1 MADPVSAFIS
11 VGKFV
16 TFGKATGAVAGVIG
30 FAATVATAGIA
41 MRLAMRMPDVQMP
54 AGDSDRRR
62 QDTQKTT
69 TGAFKVVYGQALVS
83 GPIVFVGTSGLDNQD
98 LYYAIA
104 VAGHEVEGITDIHFD
119 DVVIENDDIGGGAA
133 TGGAVGSGSTI
144 FGPKGG
150 STIVTINK
158 HVGTATQASDSM
170 LTSTFTGWT
179 AAHQGKGIA
188 YIVTKWSLTADSRE
202 TFDQYTPNNIKA
214 IVKGKKIYDPR
225 LEVTAGGTAG
235 ASPTN
240 ASYIAWSD
248 NPALCLAD
256 YLMDD
261 EVGLGVASTKID
273 WAAIITAADGCD
285 VSVTIPG
292 GSEKRF
298 TCNGV
303 VFGTD
308 THRVNIEKILSSC
321 NGNLSYTNGVFVLR
335 AGIYEAPTVA
345 LTADDLMAGMSIQT
359 SFNRGDRFNTVK
371 GIFIDPAQNHTEAE
385 FPSVQLAG
393 ALSRDNNQVLEKEV
407 ALNMT
412 NTSTMAQRIANKLIQ
427 VGDLQQLVTFPA
439 NLSALR
445 VAIGDRVTVTVEELS
460 WSSKVFQCVN
470 WSFSE
475 GGGVNLT
482 LREDSS
488 TAYADPASGDYS
500 TLTATGAITSA
511 FRGVPDPSGLTATA
525 GLKNVELD
533 WVNPSD
539 LESFSTIHVLAS
551 ASSAFSGAQKIGE
564 TTGTQFVHDAANGV
578 DPISPG
584 DTRYYWVRA
593 IKYVGTSDEARS
605 SLQPNADPNTT
616 VFATCGRV
624 NWSDVSGTTGAPQ
637 DNATVGATIG
647 TNLLNSDDTTAENFV
662 NPEAE
667 DGTSLQLED
676 DTLVDLQTLDNNTV
690 ATMVTVDGLSSQY
703 SVKVDA
709 NGRVAGFGLA
719 STLIDDTPVSAF
731 SVLADK
737 FSIVNPS
744 SSEDDPIIPFTVSA
758 DKIHMG
764 TDVAISGDLITSGTV
779 SADRLDVS
787 GLITA
792 GSLVVTSAVN
802 DNVTAISGD
811 VITTGTVSTDR
822 LDVSSLITAGSLVVT
837 SAVNDNVTAISG
849 DVITTGTVSTD
860 RLDVA
865 GLITAGNLVITS
877 AVNDNV
883 TAISG
888 DVITTGTVSAD
899 RLDVAGLITAGS
911 LVVTGANISTLT
923 NNSGFVDATGA
934 ASAAPVQSVAG
945 ETGAV
950 SASTI
955 ASAAPVQSVAG
966 ATGAVSVSTI
976 ISAGSIVAQG
986 DNISTLTNN
995 SGFVDAA
1002 GAASAAPVQ
1011 SVAGATG
1018 AVSASTIIS
1027 AGSIVVQGDNV
1038 STLNNDSAFI
1048 NAGQVDGSITAINGG
1063 TITTGTINANRI
1075 NIDGVTLDTDSSN
1088 QLIIK
1093 ASGVDSPQ
1101 IKENALGTIIGD
1113 TSFDQSATQF
1123 TAAYTEFIGSTP
1135 YHYDPGGSQPFLDL
1149 LAEVTFTTP
1158 LTTSDT
1164 IEYVVTMEGKASGSF
1179 SSTSVTMITTHVQRT
1194 NALGDSYDIDG
1205 TRTGDDNEYGFHF
1218 TIGSSAFGLLRIPI
1232 IKTLR
1237 GGSTVYLK
1245 LYGYQK
1251 NVSSTQQ
1258 WDWNFISAEAL
1269 SR

>member
-1 MADPVSAFIS
+1 MADPVSAFVSIGKFLTG

-16 TFGKATGAVAGVIG
+16 TFGKVTGVAAGVIG

-41 MRLAMRMPDVQMP
+41 MRLALRMPDVQMP

-62 QDTQKTT
+62 QDTTKTT
-69 TGAFKVVYGQALVS
+69 TGPFKLVYGQALVS
-83 GPIVFVGTSGLDNQD
+83 GPIVFVGTSGTDNQD

-104 VAGHEVEGITDIHFD
+104 LTGHEVEAITDVHFD
-119 DVVIENDDIGGGAA
+119 DVVIQHAHIGSGSA
-133 TGGAVGSGSTI
+133 TGGAVGAGSTT

-150 STIVTINK
+150 STIVPINK
-158 HVGTATQASDSM
+158 HVGSSTPASASM
-170 LTSTFTGWT
+170 QPSTFTGWT

-202 TFDQYTPNNIKA
+202 TFDQYTPNNIKCL
-214 IVKGKKIYDPR
+214 VKGKKVYDPR

-256 YLMDD
+256 YLMDN

-285 VSVTIPG
+285 VSVTIPS

-308 THRVNIEKILSSC
+308 THRVNIEKILSSG
-321 NGNLSYTNGVFVLR
+321 NGNLRYTNGVFVLR
-335 AGIYEAPTVA
+335 AGIYQAPTVA

-427 VGDLQQLVTFPA
+427 IGDLQQLVTFPA

-445 VAIGDRVTVTVEELS
+445 VAIGDRVSVPVDELS

-475 GGGVNLT
+475 DGGVNLT

-551 ASSAFSGAQKIGE
+551 ASSSFAGADKIGE

-593 IKYVGTSDEARS
+593 VKYVGTSDEARS
-605 SLQPNADPNTT
+605 SVQPNADPNTT

-624 NWSDVSGTTGAPQ
+624 NWSDVSGTTGAPA

-676 DTLVDLQTLDNNTV
+676 NTLVDLQTLDNSTV
-690 ATMVTVDGLSSQY
+690 STMVTVDGLGAQY

-744 SSEDDPIIPFTVSA
+744 SSEDEPIIPFTVSS
-758 DKIHMG
+758 DKINMN

-779 SADRLDVS
+779 STDRLDVS
-787 GLITA
+787 SLVTA

-802 DNVTAISGD
+802 DNVTNISGNA
-811 VITTGTVSTDR
+811 IQTGEVSADR
-822 LDVSSLITAGSLVVT
+822 LDVS
-837 SAVNDNVTAISG
+837 
-849 DVITTGTVSTD
+849 
-860 RLDVA
+860 

-877 AVNDNV
+877 TVNDNV
-883 TAISG
+883 TNISG
-888 DVITTGTVSAD
+888 NAIQTGTVAAD
-899 RLDVAGLITAGS
+899 RLDVSGVITAGS
-911 LVVTGANISTLT
+911 LVVAGANISTLT
-923 NNSGFVDATGA
+923 
-934 ASAAPVQSVAG
+934 
-945 ETGAV
+945 
-950 SASTI
+950 
-955 ASAAPVQSVAG
+955 
-966 ATGAVSVSTI
+966 
-976 ISAGSIVAQG
+976 
-986 DNISTLTNN
+986 
-995 SGFVDAA
+995 
-1002 GAASAAPVQ
+1002 
-1011 SVAGATG
+1011 
-1018 AVSASTIIS
+1018 
-1027 AGSIVVQGDNV
+1027 
-1038 STLNNDSAFI
+1038 NDSAFI
-1048 NAGQVDGSITAINGG
+1048 NAGQVNGSITIIDGD

-1075 NIDGVTLDTDSSN
+1075 NIDGVTIDTSGN
-1088 QLIIK
+1088 QLILK
-1093 ASGVDSPQ
+1093 DNGVSTVKIID
-1101 IKENALGTIIGD
+1101 NAATLPESAITVAETTLSNSTDNEVQSLTHVATGADIEIFVSLSLRWVPPPNTAFTPSTIRPTEVALFAGT
-1113 TSFDQSATQF
+1113 TQ
-1123 TAAYTEFIGSTP
+1123 
-1135 YHYDPGGSQPFLDL
+1135 L
-1149 LAEVTFTTP
+1149 FTTRVEVAYVSGFN
-1158 LTTSDT
+1158 LTAGRG
-1164 IEYVVTMEGKASGSF
+1164 VVVSFAFSQTPSAGSVDYSVKVNPGSEPSNTGQVRASNRYL
-1179 SSTSVTMITTHVQRT
+1179 RT
-1194 NALGDSYDIDG
+1194 L
-1205 TRTGDDNEYGFHF
+1205 E
-1218 TIGSSAFGLLRIPI
+1218 
-1232 IKTLR
+1232 
-1237 GGSTVYLK
+1237 LK
-1245 LYGYQK
+1245 K
-1251 NVSSTQQ
+1251 
-1258 WDWNFISAEAL
+1258 
-1269 SR
+1269 

>member
-1 MADPVSAFIS
+1 MADPVSFFVS

-16 TFGKATGAVAGVIG
+16 TFGKVTGTIAAGVIG

-62 QDTQKTT
+62 QDTTKTT
-69 TGAFKVVYGQALVS
+69 TGPFKVVYGQALVS
-83 GPIVFVGTSGLDNQD
+83 GPIVFVGTSGTDNQD

-104 VAGHEVEGITDIHFD
+104 LAGHEVESITDVHFD
-119 DVVIENDDIGGGAA
+119 DVVIQNAHIGSGSA

-150 STIVTINK
+150 STIVTVNK
-158 HVGTATQASDSM
+158 HVGSSTQASDSM

-202 TFDQYTPNNIKA
+202 TFDQYTPSNIKA

-261 EVGLGVASTKID
+261 EVGLGVSSTKID

-298 TCNGV
+298 TTNGV

-321 NGNLSYTNGVFVLR
+321 NGNLSYTAGVFVLR
-335 AGIYEAPTVA
+335 AGIYEAPTVS

-445 VAIGDRVTVTVEELS
+445 VAIGDRVSVTVDELS

-475 GGGVNLT
+475 DGGVNLT

-593 IKYVGTSDEARS
+593 VKYVGNSDEARS

-667 DGTSLQLED
+667 DGTSLQLEND
-676 DTLVDLQTLDNNTV
+676 SLVDLQTLDNNTV
-690 ATMVTVDGLSSQY
+690 ATTVTVDGLSAQY

-758 DKIHMG
+758 DKINMN
-764 TDVAISGDLITSGTV
+764 TDVAISGDLITS
-779 SADRLDVS
+779 
-787 GLITA
+787 
-792 GSLVVTSAVN
+792 
-802 DNVTAISGD
+802 
-811 VITTGTVSTDR
+811 GTVSTDR

-849 DVITTGTVSTD
+849 DVITTGTVS
-860 RLDVA
+860 
-865 GLITAGNLVITS
+865 
-877 AVNDNV
+877 
-883 TAISG
+883 
-888 DVITTGTVSAD
+888 AD
-899 RLDVAGLITAGS
+899 RLDVSSLITAGS
-911 LVVTGANISTLT
+911 LVVAGANISTLT
-923 NNSGFVDATGA
+923 
-934 ASAAPVQSVAG
+934 
-945 ETGAV
+945 
-950 SASTI
+950 
-955 ASAAPVQSVAG
+955 
-966 ATGAVSVSTI
+966 
-976 ISAGSIVAQG
+976 
-986 DNISTLTNN
+986 
-995 SGFVDAA
+995 
-1002 GAASAAPVQ
+1002 
-1011 SVAGATG
+1011 
-1018 AVSASTIIS
+1018 
-1027 AGSIVVQGDNV
+1027 
-1038 STLNNDSAFI
+1038 NDSAFI
-1048 NAGQVDGSITAINGG
+1048 NAGQVDGSITTINGG

-1075 NIDGVTLDTDSSN
+1075 NIDGVTIDTSGN
-1088 QLIIK
+1088 QLILK
-1093 ASGVDSPQ
+1093 DNGVSTVKIIDNAATLPESAITVAETILSDSTDNEVQ
-1101 IKENALGTIIGD
+1101 SLTHVATGATIEIFVSLSLRWVNVPN
-1113 TSFDQSATQF
+1113 TSF
-1123 TAAYTEFIGSTP
+1123 TASTIRPTEVALFAGTTE
-1135 YHYDPGGSQPFLDL
+1135 L
-1149 LAEVTFTTP
+1149 FTTTVQVAYVSGLN
-1158 LTTSDT
+1158 LTAGRG
-1164 IEYVVTMEGKASGSF
+1164 VVVGFAFSQTPSAGSVDYKVKVNPGAQPSNTGQVRASNRYL
-1179 SSTSVTMITTHVQRT
+1179 RT
-1194 NALGDSYDIDG
+1194 L
-1205 TRTGDDNEYGFHF
+1205 E
-1218 TIGSSAFGLLRIPI
+1218 
-1232 IKTLR
+1232 
-1237 GGSTVYLK
+1237 LK
-1245 LYGYQK
+1245 K
-1251 NVSSTQQ
+1251 
-1258 WDWNFISAEAL
+1258 
-1269 SR
+1269 

>member
-1 MADPVSAFIS
+1 MADPVSFFVS

-16 TFGKATGAVAGVIG
+16 TFGKVTGTIAAGVIG

-62 QDTQKTT
+62 QDTTKTT
-69 TGAFKVVYGQALVS
+69 TGPFKVVYGQALVS
-83 GPIVFVGTSGLDNQD
+83 GPIVFVGTSGTDNQD

-104 VAGHEVEGITDIHFD
+104 LAGHEVESITDVHFD
-119 DVVIENDDIGGGAA
+119 DVVIQNAHIGSGSA

-150 STIVTINK
+150 STIVTVNK
-158 HVGTATQASDSM
+158 HVGSSTQASDSM

-202 TFDQYTPNNIKA
+202 TFDQYTPSNIKA

-261 EVGLGVASTKID
+261 EVGLGVSSTKID

-298 TCNGV
+298 TTNGV

-321 NGNLSYTNGVFVLR
+321 NGNLSYTAGVFVLR
-335 AGIYEAPTVA
+335 AGIYEAPTVS

-445 VAIGDRVTVTVEELS
+445 VAIGDRVSVTVDELS

-475 GGGVNLT
+475 DGGVNLT

-593 IKYVGTSDEARS
+593 VKYVGNSDEARS

-667 DGTSLQLED
+667 DGTSLQLEND
-676 DTLVDLQTLDNNTV
+676 SLVDLQTLDNNTV
-690 ATMVTVDGLSSQY
+690 ATTVTVDGLSAQY

-758 DKIHMG
+758 DKINMN
-764 TDVAISGDLITSGTV
+764 TDVAISGDLITS
-779 SADRLDVS
+779 
-787 GLITA
+787 
-792 GSLVVTSAVN
+792 
-802 DNVTAISGD
+802 
-811 VITTGTVSTDR
+811 GTVSTDR
-822 LDVSSLITAGSLVVT
+822 LDVSSLITAGSLVV
-837 SAVNDNVTAISG
+837 A
-849 DVITTGTVSTD
+849 
-860 RLDVA
+860 
-865 GLITAGNLVITS
+865 
-877 AVNDNV
+877 
-883 TAISG
+883 
-888 DVITTGTVSAD
+888 
-899 RLDVAGLITAGS
+899 
-911 LVVTGANISTLT
+911 GANISTLT
-923 NNSGFVDATGA
+923 
-934 ASAAPVQSVAG
+934 
-945 ETGAV
+945 
-950 SASTI
+950 
-955 ASAAPVQSVAG
+955 
-966 ATGAVSVSTI
+966 
-976 ISAGSIVAQG
+976 
-986 DNISTLTNN
+986 
-995 SGFVDAA
+995 
-1002 GAASAAPVQ
+1002 
-1011 SVAGATG
+1011 
-1018 AVSASTIIS
+1018 
-1027 AGSIVVQGDNV
+1027 
-1038 STLNNDSAFI
+1038 NDSAFI
-1048 NAGQVDGSITAINGG
+1048 NAGQVDGSITTINGG

-1075 NIDGVTLDTDSSN
+1075 NIDGVTIDTSGN
-1088 QLIIK
+1088 QLILK
-1093 ASGVDSPQ
+1093 DNGVSTVKIIDNAATLPESAITVAETILSDSTDNEVQ
-1101 IKENALGTIIGD
+1101 SLTHVATGATIEIFVSLSLRWVNVPN
-1113 TSFDQSATQF
+1113 TSF
-1123 TAAYTEFIGSTP
+1123 TASTIRPTEVALFAGTTE
-1135 YHYDPGGSQPFLDL
+1135 L
-1149 LAEVTFTTP
+1149 FTTTVQVAYVSGLN
-1158 LTTSDT
+1158 LTAGRG
-1164 IEYVVTMEGKASGSF
+1164 VVVGFAFSQTPSAGSVDYKVKVNPGAQPSNTGQVRASNRYL
-1179 SSTSVTMITTHVQRT
+1179 RT
-1194 NALGDSYDIDG
+1194 L
-1205 TRTGDDNEYGFHF
+1205 E
-1218 TIGSSAFGLLRIPI
+1218 
-1232 IKTLR
+1232 
-1237 GGSTVYLK
+1237 LK
-1245 LYGYQK
+1245 K
-1251 NVSSTQQ
+1251 
-1258 WDWNFISAEAL
+1258 
-1269 SR
+1269 

>member
-1 MADPVSAFIS
+1 MADPVSFFVS

-16 TFGKATGAVAGVIG
+16 TFGKVTGTIAAGVIG

-62 QDTQKTT
+62 QDTTKTT
-69 TGAFKVVYGQALVS
+69 TGPFKVVYGQALVS
-83 GPIVFVGTSGLDNQD
+83 GPIVFVGTSGTDNQD

-104 VAGHEVEGITDIHFD
+104 LAGHEVESITDVHFD
-119 DVVIENDDIGGGAA
+119 DVVIQNAHIGSGSA

-150 STIVTINK
+150 STIVTVNK
-158 HVGTATQASDSM
+158 HVGSSTQASDSM

-202 TFDQYTPNNIKA
+202 TFDQYTPSNIKA

-261 EVGLGVASTKID
+261 EVGLGVSSTKID

-298 TCNGV
+298 TTNGV

-321 NGNLSYTNGVFVLR
+321 NGNLSYTAGVFVLR
-335 AGIYEAPTVA
+335 AGIYEAPTVS

-371 GIFIDPAQNHTEAE
+371 GIFIDPAQNHTDAE

-445 VAIGDRVTVTVEELS
+445 VAIGDRVSVTVDELS

-475 GGGVNLT
+475 DGGVNLT

-593 IKYVGTSDEARS
+593 VKYVGNSDEARS

-667 DGTSLQLED
+667 DGTSLQLEND
-676 DTLVDLQTLDNNTV
+676 SLVDLQTLDNNTV
-690 ATMVTVDGLSSQY
+690 ATTVTVDGLSAQY

-758 DKIHMG
+758 DKINMN
-764 TDVAISGDLITSGTV
+764 TDVAISGDLITS
-779 SADRLDVS
+779 
-787 GLITA
+787 
-792 GSLVVTSAVN
+792 
-802 DNVTAISGD
+802 
-811 VITTGTVSTDR
+811 GTVSTDR

-849 DVITTGTVSTD
+849 DVITTGTVS
-860 RLDVA
+860 
-865 GLITAGNLVITS
+865 
-877 AVNDNV
+877 
-883 TAISG
+883 
-888 DVITTGTVSAD
+888 AD
-899 RLDVAGLITAGS
+899 RLDVSSLITAGS
-911 LVVTGANISTLT
+911 LVVAGANISTLT
-923 NNSGFVDATGA
+923 
-934 ASAAPVQSVAG
+934 
-945 ETGAV
+945 
-950 SASTI
+950 
-955 ASAAPVQSVAG
+955 
-966 ATGAVSVSTI
+966 
-976 ISAGSIVAQG
+976 
-986 DNISTLTNN
+986 
-995 SGFVDAA
+995 
-1002 GAASAAPVQ
+1002 
-1011 SVAGATG
+1011 
-1018 AVSASTIIS
+1018 
-1027 AGSIVVQGDNV
+1027 
-1038 STLNNDSAFI
+1038 NDSAFI
-1048 NAGQVDGSITAINGG
+1048 NAGQVDGSITTINGG

-1075 NIDGVTLDTDSSN
+1075 NIDGVTIDTSGN
-1088 QLIIK
+1088 QLILK
-1093 ASGVDSPQ
+1093 DNGVSTVKIIDNAATLPESAITVAETILSDSTDNEVQ
-1101 IKENALGTIIGD
+1101 SLTHVATGATIEIFVSLSLRWVNVPN
-1113 TSFDQSATQF
+1113 TSF
-1123 TAAYTEFIGSTP
+1123 TASTIRPTEVALFAGTTE
-1135 YHYDPGGSQPFLDL
+1135 L
-1149 LAEVTFTTP
+1149 FTTTVQVAYVSGLN
-1158 LTTSDT
+1158 LTAGRG
-1164 IEYVVTMEGKASGSF
+1164 VVVGFAFSQTPSAGSVDYKVKVNPGAQPSNTGQVRASNRYL
-1179 SSTSVTMITTHVQRT
+1179 RT
-1194 NALGDSYDIDG
+1194 L
-1205 TRTGDDNEYGFHF
+1205 E
-1218 TIGSSAFGLLRIPI
+1218 
-1232 IKTLR
+1232 
-1237 GGSTVYLK
+1237 LK
-1245 LYGYQK
+1245 K
-1251 NVSSTQQ
+1251 
-1258 WDWNFISAEAL
+1258 
-1269 SR
+1269 

>member
-1 MADPVSAFIS
+1 MPEPVSAFFIAI
-11 VGKFV
+11 GEFV
-16 TFGKATGAVAGVIG
+16 TFGKATGAIAGVIG

-41 MRLAMRMPDVQMP
+41 MRLALRMPDVNMP

-62 QDTQKTT
+62 QDTTKTT
-69 TGAFKVVYGQALVS
+69 TGPFKIVYGQALVS
-83 GPIVFVGTSGLDNQD
+83 GPIVFVGTSGTNNAD
-98 LYYAIA
+98 LYYCIA
-104 VAGHEVEGITDIHFD
+104 LAGHEVDSITDVHFD

-133 TGGAVGSGSTI
+133 TGGAVGAGSTI
-144 FGPKGG
+144 FGPKL
-150 STIVTINK
+150 SETIVTINK
-158 HVGTATQASDSM
+158 HVGTSTQASDSM

-179 AAHQGKGIA
+179 PAHQGKGIA
-188 YIVTKWSLTADSRE
+188 YIVTKWSLTANSRE
-202 TFDQYTPNNIKA
+202 TFDQYTPSNIKCV
-214 IVKGKKIYDPR
+214 VKGKKIYDPR

-235 ASPTN
+235 ASPNN

-261 EVGLGVASTKID
+261 EAGLGVASTKID

-308 THRVNIEKILSSC
+308 THRVNLEKILSSC

-335 AGIYEAPTVA
+335 AGIYQAPTVA

-385 FPSVQLAG
+385 FPSVQLTA
-393 ALSRDNNQVLEKEV
+393 ALDRDNDQVLEKEV

-412 NTSTMAQRIANKLIQ
+412 NTSTMAQRIAHKLIQ
-427 VGDLQQLVTFPA
+427 ISDLQQLVTFPA

-445 VAIGDRVTVTVEELS
+445 VAIGDRVEVTIDELN
-460 WSSKVFQCVN
+460 WDAKVFQCVN

-475 GGGVNLT
+475 DGGVNLT
-482 LREDSS
+482 LRQDSS
-488 TAYADPASGDYS
+488 TAYGDPNSNEYS
-500 TLTATGAITSA
+500 TLTATGVITSA

-551 ASSAFSGAQKIGE
+551 ASSAFSGAEKIGE
-564 TTGTQFVHDAANGV
+564 TTGTQFVHDGANGV

-584 DTRYYWVRA
+584 DLRYYWVRA
-593 IKYVGTSDEARS
+593 IKYIGTSDEARS

-637 DNATVGATIG
+637 NNATVGATIG
-647 TNLLNSDDTTAENFV
+647 TNLLNTDATTADNFV

-690 ATMVTVDGLSSQY
+690 ATMVTVDALGGQY

-709 NGRVAGFGLA
+709 NGRVAGFGLS
-719 STLIDDTPVSAF
+719 STLIDDTPVSDF

-737 FSIVNPS
+737 FSIVNPDS
-744 SSEDDPIIPFTVSA
+744 TADNPIIPFTVSA
-758 DKIHMG
+758 NKINMA

-779 SADRLDVS
+779 SAARLDVS

-811 VITTGTVSTDR
+811 VIATGTVSADR
-822 LDVSSLITAGSLVVT
+822 IDVS
-837 SAVNDNVTAISG
+837 
-849 DVITTGTVSTD
+849 
-860 RLDVA
+860 

-877 AVNDNV
+877 TVNDNV

-888 DVITTGTVSAD
+888 GV
-899 RLDVAGLITAGS
+899 
-911 LVVTGANISTLT
+911 
-923 NNSGFVDATGA
+923 
-934 ASAAPVQSVAG
+934 
-945 ETGAV
+945 
-950 SASTI
+950 
-955 ASAAPVQSVAG
+955 
-966 ATGAVSVSTI
+966 
-976 ISAGSIVAQG
+976 
-986 DNISTLTNN
+986 
-995 SGFVDAA
+995 
-1002 GAASAAPVQ
+1002 
-1011 SVAGATG
+1011 
-1018 AVSASTIIS
+1018 
-1027 AGSIVVQGDNV
+1027 
-1038 STLNNDSAFI
+1038 
-1048 NAGQVDGSITAINGG
+1048 
-1063 TITTGTINANRI
+1063 ITTGTINADRI
-1075 NIDGVTLDTDSSN
+1075 NIDGVTLDTDGSN

-1093 ASGVDSPQ
+1093 AAGVDSPQ
-1101 IKENALGTIIGD
+1101 IKANALGTIIGD

-1123 TAAYTEFIGSTP
+1123 TEAYTAFIGSTP
-1135 YHYDPGGSQPFLDL
+1135 YHYDPSGSVPFLDL
-1149 LAEVTFTTP
+1149 LATVTFTTP

-1164 IEYVVTMEGKASGSF
+1164 VEYVVTMEGKASGNF
-1179 SSTSVTMITTHVQRT
+1179 SSSSVTMITTHVQRT
-1194 NALGDSYDIDG
+1194 NALGDSYNIDG

-1251 NVSSTQQ
+1251 NVTSTPQ